1 MSRSRKVFWLLALLR
16 PYPGRLGLLAVC
28 LLIGTAAALAPPY
41 LAGAVID
48 KAIIPG
54 DSAKLVQLVGLFIGA
69 IGLYA
74 LASSAQTYLVGWI
87 GTRLLQDLRE
97 RIFRHV
103 QGLSLGYFSRRS
115 TGVIVSRMTNDIE
128 ALNQLVSDGLVT
140 FFQSTLTLTGVIIVM
155 LLLDASL
162 ALLTFLVFPLL
173 ILASLIFRI
182 ASSGAFRETRE
193 RIAAINGQ
201 LQESLS
207 GVRVVRAF
215 AQEAHHIDRMSTLN
229 EANRAANMKTVY
241 LNAAYYP
248 SIELLS
254 AVGTAVILLYGGY
267 QVLEGNLMVGVM
279 VAFIGY
285 LQTFFDP
292 IQQLSQLY
300 TTYQQ
305 GMAAA
310 DKIFE
315 LLESETDVS
324 DPASPLEPD
333 ELRGEIEIDGV
344 SFSYEAGTEPA
355 LDQVSLKI
363 EAGETLALVGS
374 TGAGKSTLA
383 KLIARFYDPTAGQ
396 IRVDGHDLR
405 HLRQRWLRRQIGIVP
420 QDGFLFSGTLG
431 ENIIFGRPDAS
442 PEDVEAAIDA
452 VGARELI
459 EELADGL
466 DSEVGERGGRLSAGQ
481 RQLVAFARALLAD
494 PRILI
499 LDEATSSLDVPSER
513 RIEIGMDRLLQGRTA
528 IIIAHRLSTI
538 LRADRIAVLEHGK
551 IVEVGSHADLIEA
564 GGAYASLYADWLS

>member
-1 MSRSRKVFWLLALLR
+1 MSRRHKLIWLVGLLR
-16 PYPGRLGLLAVC
+16 PYRARLSLLAGC
-28 LLIGTAAALAPPY
+28 LLIGTGAALAPPY

-48 KAIIPG
+48 QAIIPG
-54 DSAKLVQLVGLFIGA
+54 DLDRLYLLVGAFIA
-69 IGLYA
+69 AAGLYA
-74 LASSAQTYLVGWI
+74 MASAAQTYLVGWI

-97 RIFRHV
+97 RIFKHV
-103 QGLSLGYFSRRS
+103 QAMSLGFFSRRS

-140 FFQSTLTLTGVIIVM
+140 LFQSSLTLIGVVVV
-155 LLLDASL
+155 LVLLDASL
-162 ALLTFLVFPLL
+162 ALITFLVFPLL

-193 RIAAINGQ
+193 RIAAINGH

-207 GVRVVRAF
+207 GVRVVRSF
-215 AQEAHHIDRMSTLN
+215 AQEPRHVMQMSELN
-229 EANRAANMKTVY
+229 AANRAANMKTVY

-267 QVLEGNLMVGVM
+267 QALEGNLMIGVV

-305 GMAAA
+305 GMAAI

-315 LLESETDVS
+315 LLETEPEVVDHSHAVIPESMRGEVKIEDVS
-324 DPASPLEPD
+324 FAYEP
-333 ELRGEIEIDGV
+333 G
-344 SFSYEAGTEPA
+344 AAPA
-355 LDQVSLKI
+355 LSEINLEI
-363 EAGETLALVGS
+363 AAGETVALVGS

-383 KLIARFYDPTAGQ
+383 KLIARFYDPVSGR
-396 IRVDGHDLR
+396 ISIDGHDLR
-405 HLRQRWLRRQIGIVP
+405 DLSQSWLRRQVGIVP
-420 QDGFLFSGTLG
+420 QDGFLFSGTLA
-431 ENIIFGRPDAS
+431 ENVAFADPDAS
-442 PEDVEAAIDA
+442 PDAIRAALEA
-452 VGARELI
+452 VGAEELI
-459 EELADGL
+459 AELPDGL
-466 DSEVGERGGRLSAGQ
+466 ESELGERGNRLSAGQ

-494 PRILI
+494 PAILI

-513 RIEIGMDRLLQGRTA
+513 RIEAGMQRLLTGRTA
-528 IIIAHRLSTI
+528 VIIAHRLSTI
-538 LRADRIAVLEHGK
+538 LRADRIAVLADGR
-551 IVEVGSHADLIEA
+551 IVEVGSHDELISA
-564 GGAYASLYADWLS
+564 GGIYASLYADWLS